1 MMVCGLYRLVC
12 QRGLNPPAMP
22 PAWCVVGLT
31 TVTVDLVY
39 YLFLINFV
47 SKVYELENVG
57 NSINYYNCLILTN
70 EPAIS
75 IITN

>member
-57 NSINYYNCLILTN
+57 NYKLPLLPYTDK
-70 EPAIS
+70 
-75 IITN
+75 